1 MWRKDNIYSRHGEKT
16 IYTLILQQDTRLLY
30 GYVPKIHVLHAW
42 RKNNIYTNFS
52 QPLLQLA
59 MKDVS
64 YLCYVDC
71 CGNKCISLQW
81 E

>member
-52 QPLLQLA
+52 QPPAVATCNEGCFIFMLRRLL
-59 MKDVS
+59 
-64 YLCYVDC
+64 
-71 CGNKCISLQW
+71 W
-81 E
+81 